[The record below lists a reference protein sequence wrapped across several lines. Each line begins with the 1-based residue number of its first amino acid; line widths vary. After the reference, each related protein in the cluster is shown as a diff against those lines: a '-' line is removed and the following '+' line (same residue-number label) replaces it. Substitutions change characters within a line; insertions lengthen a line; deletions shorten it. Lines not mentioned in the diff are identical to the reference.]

1 MYNALLI
8 LLLGI
13 AVFLFLVG
21 SKKQQKAKMLSGVI
35 LAALTLFFFWFM
47 DFWGEALWYA
57 NLGYGNRFWMFINSN
72 AALAVAGALAG
83 FLAIYLLTLPIP
95 KEHKAIHR
103 FTKFLGVIIG
113 GVWGVSNWTEVLK
126 FWDRV
131 STGLK
136 DPILGKDVGFY
147 LFSLPFFDALFILLF
162 LISLVALIASF
173 ISSFIRFSENKF
185 VLYFPKNYE
194 INSERFYFPLYL
206 NSAIMIFIL
215 AWGKFLSRYHLMYS
229 TTGVVSGPGWT
240 DVHILL
246 PAFTVV
252 ILLMILIG
260 LMLIVPYFRQ
270 KAQNFYSNKFNIA
283 KESSHIFVLAS
294 SGILI
299 ILIWFV
305 AFTVIP
311 GAFEWLMVKPNE
323 ITYER
328 PYIENNIKFTR
339 YGFGLNKVKEK
350 EYPMSGDFTQQ
361 TENTFPNIFT
371 NIRLWDWRAL
381 DAVYKQFQAIRL
393 YYEFSDVDV
402 DRYNVNGHKRQV
414 MVSGREINMDNL
426 PLQSQTFVNKRFQYT
441 HGYGITMAE
450 VNEFTPQGLPHLLIK
465 DIPPISEDSSLQ
477 VKQPQIYFGEMTNSP
492 VVVNTKEKE
501 FDYPSGEDN
510 VYTRYAGKGGVRL
523 SNFWRKFLFGWKYDG
538 TNFLFSDYPT
548 TQSRIMFHR
557 QIEER
562 IKLLAPFLHFDNDP
576 YIVLANGKL
585 YWMIDAYTTSDYYPY
600 SQPYSSTEN
609 IQIKEGSSTHT
620 ITTQHREFLDGINYI
635 RNSVKVVVNAYDG
648 SVNFYIMDKNDPI
661 IRVWDKIYPGLFKS
675 KEEMP
680 KDLLAHIRYPIDM
693 LLTQGIVYEKY
704 HMTDPTV
711 FYNQE
716 DLWVRATA
724 QYYNQIQPVEPYY
737 IMWQLPGTD
746 KQQFVLML
754 PFTPKNRQVLIGWIA
769 GMCDPENYGQ
779 FLAYQFPK
787 DKMVLGP
794 QQVETKIDQDS
805 FLSGQLTL
813 WDQHGSKVI
822 RGNVL
827 AIPVNNT
834 LFYVEPIYLQAETA
848 AYPELRLVVVMHGD
862 NMSYAKSFNEAL
874 NDLFAKTSGIQK
886 TTQQIGQPATVAIP
900 SLQNQIKSAN
910 DAFNNYLKF
919 IGDKKFT
926 EAAQELEKLQQ
937 SLQDLSNKSSNN
949 AEMKKQ

>member
-1 MYNALLI
+1 
-8 LLLGI
+8 
-13 AVFLFLVG
+13 
-21 SKKQQKAKMLSGVI
+21 
-35 LAALTLFFFWFM
+35 
-47 DFWGEALWYA
+47 
-57 NLGYGNRFWMFINSN
+57 
-72 AALAVAGALAG
+72 
-83 FLAIYLLTLPIP
+83 
-95 KEHKAIHR
+95 
-103 FTKFLGVIIG
+103 
-113 GVWGVSNWTEVLK
+113 
-126 FWDRV
+126 
-131 STGLK
+131 
-136 DPILGKDVGFY
+136 
-147 LFSLPFFDALFILLF
+147 
-162 LISLVALIASF
+162 
-173 ISSFIRFSENKF
+173 
-185 VLYFPKNYE
+185 
-194 INSERFYFPLYL
+194 
-206 NSAIMIFIL
+206 
-215 AWGKFLSRYHLMYS
+215 
-229 TTGVVSGPGWT
+229 
-240 DVHILL
+240 
-246 PAFTVV
+246 
-252 ILLMILIG
+252 
-260 LMLIVPYFRQ
+260 
-270 KAQNFYSNKFNIA
+270 
-283 KESSHIFVLAS
+283 
-294 SGILI
+294 
-299 ILIWFV
+299 
-305 AFTVIP
+305 
-311 GAFEWLMVKPNE
+311 
-323 ITYER
+323 
-328 PYIENNIKFTR
+328 
-339 YGFGLNKVKEK
+339 
-350 EYPMSGDFTQQ
+350 
-361 TENTFPNIFT
+361 
-371 NIRLWDWRAL
+371 
-381 DAVYKQFQAIRL
+381 
-393 YYEFSDVDV
+393 
-402 DRYNVNGHKRQV
+402 
-414 MVSGREINMDNL
+414 
-426 PLQSQTFVNKRFQYT
+426 
-441 HGYGITMAE
+441 
-450 VNEFTPQGLPHLLIK
+450 
-465 DIPPISEDSSLQ
+465 
-477 VKQPQIYFGEMTNSP
+477 
-492 VVVNTKEKE
+492 
-501 FDYPSGEDN
+501 
-510 VYTRYAGKGGVRL
+510 
-523 SNFWRKFLFGWKYDG
+523 
-538 TNFLFSDYPT
+538 
-548 TQSRIMFHR
+548 MFHR

-562 IKLLAPFLHFDNDP
+562 VKLLAPFLHFDNDP
-576 YIVLANGKL
+576 YIVLAKGKL

-600 SQPYSSTEN
+600 SQPFSSTEN
-609 IQIKEGSSTHT
+609 IQIKEGNSTHT
-620 ITTQHREFLDGINYI
+620 LTTQHREFLDGINYI

-693 LLTQGIVYEKY
+693 LLTQGLVYEKY

-886 TTQQIGQPATVAIP
+886 TTQQVGQPVSVVVP
-900 SLQNQIKSAN
+900 SLQNQIRSAN
-910 DAFNNYLKF
+910 DAFNNYLKY

-937 SLQDLSNKSSNN
+937 SLQDLSNKSSNSV
-949 AEMKKQ
+949 EMKKQ